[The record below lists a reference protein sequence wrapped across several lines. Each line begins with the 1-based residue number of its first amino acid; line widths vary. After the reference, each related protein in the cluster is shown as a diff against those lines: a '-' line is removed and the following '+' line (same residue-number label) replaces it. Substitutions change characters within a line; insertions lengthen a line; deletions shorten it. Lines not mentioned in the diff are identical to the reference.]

1 MNWFPSPGRLMS
13 LWLLLPFIS
22 TALEADTVELT
33 NGSSIDGT
41 VLVDGKERLVLQIGD
56 LGTMEILW
64 SDVVSVQKN
73 HLVGHNRTDSPV
85 QAPAKRDEKV
95 APDKQKQTRP
105 DLPLPLA
112 PPKVDLPPEIPEL
125 SPKRQAEVKLWVY
138 ELQRQRSRNRTR
150 AERYLGQVGSG
161 VIPQLL
167 PVARSPFDLARISAL
182 RILIKT
188 PHFKAARV
196 ALEGLQADNQWVRK
210 LSWQLVVK
218 ISGVKGPFSW
228 QDQESARKRSVQLRR
243 WQQWFQ
249 HQESLQQQYR
259 RWLEQQAI
267 QPRDNKQSGR

>member
-13 LWLLLPFIS
+13 LWLLLLFIS
-22 TALEADTVELT
+22 TALEADTVQLT

-56 LGTMEILW
+56 LGTMEILR

-73 HLVGHNRTDSPV
+73 HLVGHNRTDSSV
-85 QAPAKRDEKV
+85 QAPAKRDKKV

-138 ELQRQRSRNRTR
+138 ELQRQRSRNRSR
-150 AERYLGQVGSG
+150 AERYLGQVGPG
-161 VIPQLL
+161 VIPHLL

-188 PHFKAARV
+188 PHFKAAGV
-196 ALEGLQADNQWVRK
+196 ALKGLQADNQWVRK

>member
-13 LWLLLPFIS
+13 LWLLLLFIS

-41 VLVDGKERLVLQIGD
+41 VLVAAEERLVLQIGD
-56 LGTMEILW
+56 LGTMEIRR
-64 SDVVSVQKN
+64 SDVVSVMMNRLDGQ
-73 HLVGHNRTDSPV
+73 NRTDSPV
-85 QAPAKRDEKV
+85 QSPPKRAKKDT
-95 APDKQKQTRP
+95 PDKQKRP
-105 DLPLPLA
+105 DLPLPPA

-138 ELQRQRSRNRTR
+138 ELQRQRSRNRSR
-150 AERYLGQVGSG
+150 AERYLGQVGPG
-161 VIPQLL
+161 VIPHLL

-228 QDQESARKRSVQLRR
+228 QDQETARKRSVQLRR

>member
-13 LWLLLPFIS
+13 PWLLLLFIS
-22 TALEADTVELT
+22 TALEADTVQLT

-56 LGTMEILW
+56 LGTMEIRR
-64 SDVVSVQKN
+64 SDVVSVLKN
-73 HLVGHNRTDSPV
+73 HLVGHKRTDSPV
-85 QAPAKRDEKV
+85 QAPAKRDKKV
-95 APDKQKQTRP
+95 APDKQKRP
-105 DLPLPLA
+105 VLPLPLA

-125 SPKRQAEVKLWVY
+125 NPKRRAEVELWVF
-138 ELQRQRSRNRTR
+138 ELQRQRSTSRTR
-150 AERYLGQVGSG
+150 AERYLGQVGPG
-161 VIPQLL
+161 VIPHLL

-188 PHFKAARV
+188 PHFKAAGV
-196 ALEGLQADNQWVRK
+196 ALKGLQADNQWVRK